1 MKKIELEIV
10 ALSHSI
16 TQTHSY
22 AVVLGEVN
30 GLSRLPIVIG
40 GFEAQAI
47 AVALERMQPSRPLTH
62 DLMKNFMYAF
72 NVELMEIIIN
82 DLQEGIFY
90 SKLVCVN
97 EHDTVEIDS
106 RTSDALALA
115 VRFGCPIY
123 TYENILENAG
133 ILMEDENKRKA
144 EIPVQDPGS
153 SSAYRDLTKMSLE
166 ELQKL
171 LTEVLEHED
180 YIRAIEIRDEINK
193 RQIAFKH
200 FILIGF
206 PNCKIN
212 IGLNVLGKREDGYH
226 NIETIFYPLP
236 FYDVLEVIQS
246 ENASQQCQLFLSGIK
261 VDGNAEDNLCI
272 KAYHL
277 LKKDFP
283 QLPAVKI
290 YLHKAIS
297 VGAGLGGGS
306 ADGAFMLMLMNEKF
320 KLNLSVQQLMQHALN
335 LGSDCP
341 FFIINKPCFAQQ
353 RGENLQPV
361 SINLSGYKIVIIN
374 PGIHINT
381 AWAFTQVKF
390 SNNKL
395 IKNINTTP
403 VEEWKNISF
412 ERF

>member
-30 GLSRLPIVIG
+30 GLRRLPIVIG

-97 EHDTVEIDS
+97 EHDTIEIDS

-133 ILMEDENKRKA
+133 ILMEDESKQKKS
-144 EIPVQDPGS
+144 EIPVQEPGS
-153 SSAYRDLTKMSLE
+153 TGYRDLSKMSVE
-166 ELQKL
+166 ELEKL
-171 LTEVLEHED
+171 LSEVLEHED

-193 RQIAFKH
+193 RK
-200 FILIGF
+200 
-206 PNCKIN
+206 
-212 IGLNVLGKREDGYH
+212 
-226 NIETIFYPLP
+226 
-236 FYDVLEVIQS
+236 
-246 ENASQQCQLFLSGIK
+246 
-261 VDGNAEDNLCI
+261 
-272 KAYHL
+272 
-277 LKKDFP
+277 
-283 QLPAVKI
+283 
-290 YLHKAIS
+290 
-297 VGAGLGGGS
+297 
-306 ADGAFMLMLMNEKF
+306 
-320 KLNLSVQQLMQHALN
+320 
-335 LGSDCP
+335 
-341 FFIINKPCFAQQ
+341 
-353 RGENLQPV
+353 
-361 SINLSGYKIVIIN
+361 
-374 PGIHINT
+374 
-381 AWAFTQVKF
+381 
-390 SNNKL
+390 
-395 IKNINTTP
+395 
-403 VEEWKNISF
+403 
-412 ERF
+412 